1 MLNTKKHIIVL
12 NKIFQDIYADNDL
25 VSQLVFKGGT
35 CLMFFY
41 GLDRFST
48 DLDFNLRGEVLNIES
63 ITNILNKNVILEEY
77 YEKKWTYFWQANYGS
92 DQRKIKVEINKRLFP
107 TEQKIDYKNYYG
119 LTVATLAPEQMFA
132 HKLCAIG
139 ERSKNRDLY
148 DAWFMFDKNWEIDS
162 GIIHDRTGKTVS
174 EYLNFLS
181 KKIPESLDKR
191 GILNELGEVLNSETR
206 KIWAKNDLVNVLLR
220 YINIRSNLVE

>member
-63 ITNILNKNVILEEY
+63 ITNILKMLY
-77 YEKKWTYFWQANYGS
+77 Y
-92 DQRKIKVEINKRLFP
+92 
-107 TEQKIDYKNYYG
+107 
-119 LTVATLAPEQMFA
+119 AT
-132 HKLCAIG
+132 
-139 ERSKNRDLY
+139 
-148 DAWFMFDKNWEIDS
+148 
-162 GIIHDRTGKTVS
+162 
-174 EYLNFLS
+174 
-181 KKIPESLDKR
+181 
-191 GILNELGEVLNSETR
+191 
-206 KIWAKNDLVNVLLR
+206 
-220 YINIRSNLVE
+220 